1 MKRARDDRGV
11 AFPSPLV
18 LLSVTA
24 VAMAGVAFVVTQ
36 ESVPAEREVRVVAQ
50 QPADRPG
57 RPGGRP
63 DSKRQAEA
71 EPKPEKRKPV
81 VERSK
86 VYVEIYNNSGITG
99 LAGATAD
106 RAAGVGWQVVGS
118 DNWVGTIPVSTV
130 YFPERLKPA
139 AVLLGRDLGIERL
152 MPAVPPMR
160 LDGLTVILT
169 AEYA

>member
-1 MKRARDDRGV
+1 MNRAREDRGV

-36 ESVPAEREVRVVAQ
+36 DPAPTEREVQVVAR
-50 QPADRPG
+50 QPADTPSRRPAG
-57 RPGGRP
+57 
-63 DSKRQAEA
+63 KRQAEP
-71 EPKPEKRKPV
+71 EPKPKKPEP
-81 VERSK
+81 VERNK

-99 LAGATAD
+99 LAGSTAD

-130 YFPERLKPA
+130 YFPERLRPA

-160 LDGLTVILT
+160 LDRLTVILT